1 MLAFD
6 IKPDVYA
13 TGVVAMTVPFAGSIG
28 THDGVVSSSDDS
40 SSALRAVAAD
50 IAACPDDDVRSRCVH
65 ISSMA
70 GVHKA
75 MMGARSLRLNSS
87 FRMICALV
95 I

>member
-70 GVHKA
+70 GVQKA

>member
-13 TGVVAMTVPFAGSIG
+13 IGVVAMTVPFSGSIG

-50 IAACPDDDVRSRCVH
+50 IAACPDDDVHSRCVR
-65 ISSMA
+65 ISAMA
-70 GVHKA
+70 GVHAA

-87 FRMICALV
+87 FRMICSWA